1 MGALQNLMDK
11 VKLKP
16 HMYSLTYSIDRGLEY
31 DVNING
37 VVKKNPEVT
46 TIVIK
51 EYLDPAIPVRL

>member
-1 MGALQNLMDK
+1 MDK